1 MKLYVV
7 AAIAIVNVSCAMFGG
22 QGNTTCSAGML
33 SDNGYPCWVNRTP
46 DKGIVVSMAEAV
58 DPNKT
63 REMLF
68 NKALVEIAAAEYGVN
83 VSEDS
88 IVKKSTKVNGSNV
101 SQQSQVI
108 TLATV
113 NTANGS
119 VKVKA
124 KIEDL
129 WKHPTS
135 RKLYMWVVP
144 VK

>member
-1 MKLYVV
+1 
-7 AAIAIVNVSCAMFGG
+7 
-22 QGNTTCSAGML
+22 
-33 SDNGYPCWVNRTP
+33 
-46 DKGIVVSMAEAV
+46 MAEAL

-68 NKALVEIAAAEYGVN
+68 KKALVEIAAGESGVE

-88 IVKKSTKVNGSNV
+88 IVKKSTQIHGNDDV
-101 SQQSQVI
+101 SQQAQVI

-113 NTANGS
+113 KTANGS
-119 VKVKA
+119 VNVKA